1 MLELGIWRECVT
13 DDAVST
19 GVQHQGVTQAD
30 CTLDD
35 TNDISGGGLQEQVE
49 AGGVEKTKK
58 INGNSS

>member
-1 MLELGIWRECVT
+1 MLELGIRCECVT

-35 TNDISGGGLQEQVE
+35 ANDISGGGLQEQVE